1 MKCPFCSADET
12 RVVDSRLADD
22 GDSVRRRRECEV
34 CGSRFTTFE
43 RAELRLPQVIKSD
56 TRREAFNESKLRA
69 GLSRALE
76 KRPVKAETVEAMMAR
91 LRHKLVTSGE
101 PEVAAR
107 TIGQWVMEELQE
119 IDPVAYVRF
128 ASVYRSFEDL
138 EAFRDEVQRLQS
150 EPSAETRR
158 KQLSLIP
165 DHAASTKRRI
175 AKSVKKPGSLGKKT

>member
-1 MKCPFCSADET
+1 MRCPFCSADET
-12 RVVDSRLADD
+12 RVVDSRLSDE

-34 CGSRFTTFE
+34 CGERFTTFE

-56 TRREAFNESKLRA
+56 GRREPFNEKKLRA

-76 KRPVKAETVEAMMAR
+76 KRPVDTAAVEAMIGR
-91 LRHKLVTSGE
+91 IRHKLIASGE
-101 PEVAAR
+101 SELPSR
-107 TIGQWVMEELQE
+107 TLGEWVMEELKD

-138 EAFRDEVQRLQS
+138 DAFRDEVQRLQS
-150 EPSAETRR
+150 EPSVETRR

-165 DHAASTKRRI
+165 EPETAPKPETAHGKKPHAA
-175 AKSVKKPGSLGKKT
+175 GKKS